1 MILISSRRAV
11 GWRVT
16 QQRLQD
22 QARRL
27 LATDASM
34 LQPVKRASALSK
46 SSSPVDPAELRRQA
60 EAAGYTYGRAKGWTG
75 IASRRASAAE
85 DNGDHARLER
95 ILAAA
100 SAASLGAYM
109 LISMSDAKPVDKAKE
124 QNRAGQLAY
133 NPDASPTEQALRKKT
148 VAWEISGHAHWVGL
162 KSMFFT
168 YAMTGAALTAAN
180 ATQPWF
186 RTILRAP
193 QKVGLSLMLPIAA
206 YGFSST
212 KEVEQCRANYQR
224 FGVLPPQPP
233 RAAYWSSWTGLYTDP
248 RTWDNTGN

>member
-1 MILISSRRAV
+1 MISSTRAA
-11 GWRVT
+11 GCRAM
-16 QQRLQD
+16 QGH
-22 QARRL
+22 ARRL
-27 LATDASM
+27 LATDAST
-34 LQPVKRASALSK
+34 LQSLKSAAAPPKSASPL
-46 SSSPVDPAELRRQA
+46 DPAELRRQA
-60 EAAGYTYGRAKGWTG
+60 EAAGYTFARAKGWTG

-85 DNGDHARLER
+85 GSVDHARLER
-95 ILAAA
+95 ALAAA
-100 SAASLGAYM
+100 SATSLGAYM
-109 LISMSDAKPVDKAKE
+109 LIAMSDAKPVDEAKE
-124 QNRAGQLAY
+124 QIRAAQLAY

-212 KEVEQCRANYQR
+212 KEVEKCRADYQR
-224 FGVLPPQPP
+224 YGVLPPKPP

-248 RTWDNTGN
+248 RTWDNTGH